1 MCISWSPPGGLSCS
15 TQVLPTMRTA
25 CSTPMSVRGLFSH
38 FQPAP
43 LRFSPAPA
51 ASLQT
56 PGFRA
61 YVLDCDTAEQSTL
74 LFEAQVTHPLLDCH
88 LVPASGVIFDCPH
101 LPSPTLTPDY
111 VANPFPHLLC
121 CLLTRCPS
129 SQTSKCCRLLFEPC
143 SISPPPALCASP
155 PAVCLPDTTSTL

>member
-1 MCISWSPPGGLSCS
+1 M
-15 TQVLPTMRTA
+15 
-25 CSTPMSVRGLFSH
+25 
-38 FQPAP
+38 
-43 LRFSPAPA
+43 RFSPVPA
-51 ASLQT
+51 ASFQT
-56 PGFRA
+56 PRLRA

-74 LFEAQVTHPLLDCH
+74 LFEAQVTHPQLECH

-101 LPSPTLTPDY
+101 LPSPTLAPDY

-129 SQTSKCCRLLFEPC
+129 SHTSKHRLLSEPC

-155 PAVCLPDTTSTL
+155 PEVGLPDTSTLCGHYLYQDPDTCLATSCRHLF